1 MSIPRALLASLCLTS
16 LILVGCSKGNNS
28 DKGNAQLRLVNA
40 FSQANALDLS
50 VDAKPVV
57 TGLPFEST
65 TQYAN
70 VDSGS
75 QIFIVNVS
83 GASTG
88 LINTTY
94 SVSSNTKYSYL
105 VFGPQTAVGA
115 LLLSDAFTDPGDGY
129 FALRFANTAAGPG
142 ALDLYLTAPGA
153 DLTATAPSIAN
164 ISYGSG
170 SLFVPIA
177 KGTGTFEIRIT
188 PAGTKDVVYDAAPQT
203 FAEHSGAT
211 IVAFSKGSGKLVDVV
226 LLRNDD
232 AGSGGL
238 IDSTL
243 TQYKVVNAS
252 LVPSALNVLVDGSLQ
267 LSNIPY
273 TGVSNYQRTS
283 AGQHTFSFE
292 ATTTPGASLL
302 TLVQTLTAATDTS
315 IVLTGTAGALIPL
328 VLRDNNLPPPV
339 ATANIRFVNASADVA
354 AVDVFVN
361 FSKTV
366 SGLASNSASPYFNF
380 TAAASTGTSYEIDFN
395 LAGTTTPLLK
405 LTSVVLTAGHTYTI
419 YLAGPGSSLRGIV
432 SQDN

>member
-1 MSIPRALLASLCLTS
+1 MSIPRALLAGLCLTS
-16 LILVGCSKGNNS
+16 LILVGCSKGSSS
-28 DKGNAQLRLVNA
+28 DQGNAQLRVVNA

-50 VDAKPVV
+50 VNAKPVV
-57 TGLPFEST
+57 SGLPFEAT

-70 VDSGS
+70 VDTGS
-75 QIFIVNVS
+75 QIFIVNVN

-88 LINTTY
+88 LVNTTY
-94 SVSSNTKYSYL
+94 SVNSNTKYSY
-105 VFGPQTAVGA
+105 VIFGPQTAVGA
-115 LLLSDAFTDPGDGY
+115 LLLSDGFNDPGDGY
-129 FALRFANTAAGPG
+129 FAIRFANAAAGPG

-153 DLTATAPSIAN
+153 DLAATAPSVAN
-164 ISYGSG
+164 VGYGSG
-170 SLFVPIA
+170 GLFVPIA

-188 PAGTKDVVYDAAPQT
+188 AAGTKDVVYDGAAQT
-203 FAEHSGAT
+203 FAEHSGAS

-232 AGSGGL
+232 AGSGAL
-238 IDSTL
+238 VDSTL

-283 AGQHTFSFE
+283 AGTHNFGFE

-315 IVLTGTAGALIPL
+315 IVLTGTAGALNPL
-328 VLRDNNLPPPV
+328 VLQDNNLPPPA
-339 ATANIRFVNASADVA
+339 ATASIRFVNASADVA
-354 AVDVFVN
+354 AIDVFLN
-361 FSKTV
+361 FSKQV
-366 SGLASNSASPYFNF
+366 SGLASNSASPYFNL
-380 TAAASTGTSYEIDFN
+380 TAAASAGTSYEFDFN
-395 LAGTTTPLLK
+395 LAGTTTSLLK
-405 LTSVVLTAGHTYTI
+405 LASVILTAGHTYTI

>member
-1 MSIPRALLASLCLTS
+1 MSIPRAVLASLCLTS

-28 DKGNAQLRLVNA
+28 DQGSAQLRMVNA

-57 TGLPFEST
+57 NGLPFEGT

-88 LINTTY
+88 LVNATY
-94 SVSSNTKYSYL
+94 SVNSNTKYSYII
-105 VFGPQTAVGA
+105 FGPQTAVGA

-129 FALRFANTAAGPG
+129 FAIRFVNAAAGPA

-153 DLTATAPSIAN
+153 DLAATAPSIAN
-164 ISYGSG
+164 VSYGSG
-170 SLFVPIA
+170 GLFVPIA

-188 PAGTKDVVYDAAPQT
+188 AAGTKDVVYDAAPQT
-203 FAEHSGAT
+203 FAEHSGAS

-232 AGSGGL
+232 AGSGAL
-238 IDSTL
+238 VDSTL

-252 LVPSALNVLVDGSLQ
+252 LVPSALNVLVDGTLQ

-283 AGQHTFSFE
+283 TGTHNFSFE

-328 VLRDNNLPPPV
+328 VLQDNNLPPPV
-339 ATANIRFVNASADVA
+339 ATANIRFVNSSADVA
-354 AVDVFVN
+354 AIDVFVN

-366 SGLASNSASPYFNF
+366 SGLASNSASPYFNL
-380 TAAASTGTSYEIDFN
+380 TAAASTGTSYEFDFN
-395 LAGTTTPLLK
+395 LAGTTTSLLK
-405 LTSVVLTAGHTYTI
+405 LTSVILTAGHTYTI
-419 YLAGPGSSLRGIV
+419 YLAGPGSSLRAIV